1 MDFEKDFGKI
11 MENVRKYRDIIKLIT
26 TERRRNHLA
35 SELNCNTTKFLTE
48 HLIAIET
55 TEMKKAQI
63 RINKPVYLRLS
74 VLE

>member
-1 MDFEKDFGKI
+1 
-11 MENVRKYRDIIKLIT
+11 MENVRKYRVIVKLVT

-55 TEMKKAQI
+55 IEMKKAQI
-63 RINKPVYLRLS
+63 PINKPVYLGLS
-74 VLE
+74 VLK

>member
-1 MDFEKDFGKI
+1 MDFEKDFGKT
-11 MENVRKYRDIIKLIT
+11 METVRKYRDIIKLVT

-55 TEMKKAQI
+55 IEIKKTQI
-63 RINKPVYLRLS
+63 PINKSVYLGLS
-74 VLE
+74 ILE